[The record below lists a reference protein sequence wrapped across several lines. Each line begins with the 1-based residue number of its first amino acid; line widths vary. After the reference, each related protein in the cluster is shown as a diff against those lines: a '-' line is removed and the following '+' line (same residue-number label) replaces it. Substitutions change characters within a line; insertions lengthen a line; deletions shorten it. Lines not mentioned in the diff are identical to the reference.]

1 VAESESGVWPVIKI
15 SIKTLWQPQQLIKAA
30 EKARLA
36 VFRRG
41 GAIVAG
47 IMKRSMKSSRKISA
61 PGSAPAVHS
70 RPGIKG
76 LIRFDATAERVI
88 IGPMYDASKA
98 KQGVSIPFVLEH
110 GGTVRAKVKP
120 PSQRGE
126 PRAAK
131 LARKSKMANIKIR
144 KRPFAKPTLEKFQA
158 KYPEIWRNCIK

>member
-1 VAESESGVWPVIKI
+1 MI
-15 SIKTLWQPQQLIKAA
+15 SIKIQTSWNPAQLVKAA
-30 EKARLA
+30 ERAKLA

-47 IMKRSMKSSRKISA
+47 IMRRSMKSSRKISA

-76 LIRFDATAERVI
+76 LIRFDATAERAL
-88 IGPMYDASKA
+88 IGPMFDASKS
-98 KQGVSIPFVLEH
+98 KHGVSIPFVLEH

-120 PSQRGE
+120 VSKRGE
-126 PRAAK
+126 PRAAR
-131 LARKSKMANIKIR
+131 LARKSKMANIKVR
-144 KRPFAKPTLEKFQA
+144 KRPFAKPALETFQG